1 MWKSRHRGMIGRR
14 KRYTAIRYRK
24 RPEPHQ
30 VVSLASLEMTDN
42 KVVRHNY
49 GTIVSYSGD
58 MGCSQSWTPM
68 GAPKN
73 LVEVNPNGWAGLHRR
88 MMMSR
93 PVKAEVS

>member
-1 MWKSRHRGMIGRR
+1 MIGRR

-68 GAPKN
+68 GVPKN